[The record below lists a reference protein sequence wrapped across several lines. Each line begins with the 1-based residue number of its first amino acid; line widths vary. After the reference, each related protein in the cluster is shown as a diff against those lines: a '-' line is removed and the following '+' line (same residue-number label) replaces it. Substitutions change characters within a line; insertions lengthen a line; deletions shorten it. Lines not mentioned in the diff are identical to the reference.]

1 MLLTIDLNDQ
11 ISEAINLG
19 TAPGQTDA
27 SINPADDVDMYRFTV
42 QAGQRVGFDI
52 DRPTGGRLDSYIRL
66 FNGQG
71 TQLSFNDDGAA
82 PGESA
87 SLESYLEYTFAT
99 GGTYYLG
106 VSGFGNS
113 NYNPI
118 TGNGDSNGSTGDYSL
133 ILTDL
138 SADTDDQISEAISLG
153 STDVSI
159 TRSGAISVGQDVDMY
174 SFTVG
179 STRVVSIDLDR
190 PAGSSLDSYL
200 RLFRADGTQIAFN
213 DDGPTPGES
222 ASVESYL
229 SLTLD
234 AGTYYVGVSGY
245 GNSNYNA
252 ITGTGDGNGSTGS
265 YTLIVTADVDPDDAI
280 NQANNLGTISNTIQ
294 QTGFTI
300 DNPRDVD
307 MFRFVVTA
315 GQRVTFNINRPSG
328 NFDSYIRLFNEQGTQ
343 LASNDD
349 GPTPGESV
357 SVESYLDFTFNT
369 AGTYFLSVSGYGNS
383 TFNALTGDGD
393 NVGSTGAYSLVVT
406 PVTQTPPTDGSR
418 ILYMNFD
425 GANISRTDLVRWA
438 GNDWQGMVNYFD
450 ADQNG
455 VTVQRF
461 LSDRADREEVI
472 TRLMTLVQADL
483 SPFGIQV
490 RRITGGAVE
499 GQRATTL
506 FFGQSSLSNG
516 GYHIACDVDFG
527 NNNQT
532 DIAFVGNEN
541 WGSAS
546 DTGLALADVALHEAG
561 HTFGLYHVNSG
572 NASESMGLRYST
584 TQDQWLRDTA
594 FMDQAFP
601 EYSNHGGGRGPQNS
615 FRTMRNT
622 FSGSGNLS
630 IGNVVAGNPLT
641 PEQVADI
648 LLGCDDHDHHH
659 HDSDEVVARVS
670 DDSIRTQALQEAIVS
685 LNQTRDD
692 SADRLTAHVDQTSE
706 ATRDSDLVR
715 IATSSRTSEA
725 DLWSSLMS
733 ELNRLS

>member
-19 TAPGQTDA
+19 AAPGRTDA

-71 TQLSFNDDGAA
+71 TQLAFNDDGAA
-82 PGESA
+82 PGETF

-106 VSGFGNS
+106 VSGFGNF
-113 NYNPI
+113 NHNPI

-133 ILTDL
+133 ILTILTDL

-159 TRSGAISVGQDVDMY
+159 TRGGAISVGQDVDMY

-222 ASVESYL
+222 ASFESYL

-252 ITGTGDGNGSTGS
+252 ITGAGDGSGSTGS
-265 YTLIVTADVDPDDAI
+265 YSLIVTADVDPDDAI

-328 NFDSYIRLFNEQGTQ
+328 SLDSYIRLFNDQGTQ

-349 GPTPGESV
+349 GPTPGESA

-369 AGTYFLSVSGYGNS
+369 AETYFLSVSGYGNS

-393 NVGSTGAYSLVVT
+393 TNGGVCVT
-406 PVTQTPPTDGSR
+406 
-418 ILYMNFD
+418 
-425 GANISRTDLVRWA
+425 
-438 GNDWQGMVNYFD
+438 
-450 ADQNG
+450 G
-455 VTVQRF
+455 VTTK
-461 LSDRADREEVI
+461 L
-472 TRLMTLVQADL
+472 
-483 SPFGIQV
+483 
-490 RRITGGAVE
+490 
-499 GQRATTL
+499 
-506 FFGQSSLSNG
+506 
-516 GYHIACDVDFG
+516 
-527 NNNQT
+527 
-532 DIAFVGNEN
+532 
-541 WGSAS
+541 
-546 DTGLALADVALHEAG
+546 
-561 HTFGLYHVNSG
+561 
-572 NASESMGLRYST
+572 
-584 TQDQWLRDTA
+584 
-594 FMDQAFP
+594 
-601 EYSNHGGGRGPQNS
+601 
-615 FRTMRNT
+615 
-622 FSGSGNLS
+622 
-630 IGNVVAGNPLT
+630 
-641 PEQVADI
+641 
-648 LLGCDDHDHHH
+648 
-659 HDSDEVVARVS
+659 
-670 DDSIRTQALQEAIVS
+670 
-685 LNQTRDD
+685 
-692 SADRLTAHVDQTSE
+692 
-706 ATRDSDLVR
+706 
-715 IATSSRTSEA
+715 
-725 DLWSSLMS
+725 
-733 ELNRLS
+733 